1 MISAGNGSLLY
12 IAGLTNSLL
21 LLLVV
26 SGCAARG
33 GDEAEAEME
42 CSPVE
47 GSLSTGTTA
56 EGLAGQYRLTL
67 VATRGERSGNTV
79 EGRLWLHEQQSGLR
93 SLTMPGGG
101 PIPNATM
108 PLYGAT
114 DADLEGV
121 GGLRLG
127 DPMSLDPMSPGVA
140 VLEQRGSE
148 ESASTA
154 ITLRL
159 GSAANRRDVQA
170 FDGGF
175 MALYV
180 HRIEEGRFGGAWASG
195 VTGRESEGYFCA
207 FGITE

>member
-1 MISAGNGSLLY
+1 MISADNGSLLC
-12 IAGLTNSLL
+12 IAGFTNPLL

-26 SGCAARG
+26 CGCAARG
-33 GDEAEAEME
+33 GNEAEAEAQ
-42 CSPVE
+42 CSPVA

-79 EGRLWLHEQQSGLR
+79 EGRLWLHELQGELR
-93 SLTMPGGG
+93 SLTMPDGG

-148 ESASTA
+148 ENPRTE

-159 GSAANRRDVQA
+159 GSAANRRDVLR

-180 HRIEEGRFGGAWASG
+180 RWIEEGGFGGAWASG

-207 FGITE
+207 VGVTE

>member
-1 MISAGNGSLLY
+1 MPAGS
-12 IAGLTNSLL
+12 
-21 LLLVV
+21 
-26 SGCAARG
+26 
-33 GDEAEAEME
+33 
-42 CSPVE
+42 
-47 GSLSTGTTA
+47 TA

-79 EGRLWLHEQQSGLR
+79 QGRLWLHEQQSGLR
-93 SLTMPGGG
+93 SITIPGAG

-114 DADLEGV
+114 DTDLEGV

-148 ESASTA
+148 KDAHTE

-180 HRIEEGRFGGAWASG
+180 RWIEEGRFGGAWASG

-207 FGITE
+207 VGVTE

>member
-1 MISAGNGSLLY
+1 MISAGNGSLLC
-12 IAGLTNSLL
+12 IGGLTNSLL

-33 GDEAEAEME
+33 GSEDDAE

-47 GSLSTGTTA
+47 SRLPAGSTA

-79 EGRLWLHEQQSGLR
+79 EGQLWLHEQRSELR
-93 SLTMPGGG
+93 SITIAGVG

-114 DADLEGV
+114 DTDLEGV

-180 HRIEEGRFGGAWASG
+180 RWIEEGRFGGAWASG

-207 FGITE
+207 VGVTE

>member
-1 MISAGNGSLLY
+1 MISAENGSLLY

-33 GDEAEAEME
+33 GSEDDAE

-47 GSLSTGTTA
+47 SRLPAGSTA

-79 EGRLWLHEQQSGLR
+79 QGRLWLHEQQSELR
-93 SLTMPGGG
+93 SITMPGGG

-114 DADLEGV
+114 DTDLDAV
-121 GGLRLG
+121 GALRLG

-148 ESASTA
+148 KDAHTE

-170 FDGGF
+170 FDVGF
-175 MALYV
+175 TALYV
-180 HRIEEGRFGGAWASG
+180 HRIEEGRVGGAWASG
-195 VTGRESEGYFCA
+195 VIGRESEGYFCA
-207 FGITE
+207 VGITE

>member
-1 MISAGNGSLLY
+1 MISAGNASARG
-12 IAGLTNSLL
+12 IAGLTNSLIVL
-21 LLLVV
+21 VVV

-33 GDEAEAEME
+33 GSEDDAE

-47 GSLSTGTTA
+47 SRLPAGSTA

-79 EGRLWLHEQQSGLR
+79 QGRLWLHEQQSELR
-93 SLTMPGGG
+93 SITMPGGG

-114 DADLEGV
+114 DTDLDAV
-121 GGLRLG
+121 GALRLG

-148 ESASTA
+148 KDAHTE

-180 HRIEEGRFGGAWASG
+180 RWIEEGRFGGAWASG
-195 VTGRESEGYFCA
+195 VIGRESEGYFCA
-207 FGITE
+207 VGITE

>member
-1 MISAGNGSLLY
+1 MMSAGNASVRG

-33 GDEAEAEME
+33 GSEDDAQ
-42 CSPVE
+42 CSPAE
-47 GSLSTGTTA
+47 SSLPAGSTA

-79 EGRLWLHEQQSGLR
+79 QGRLWLHEQRSELR
-93 SLTMPGGG
+93 SITIAGVG

-114 DADLEGV
+114 DTDLEGV
-121 GGLRLG
+121 GALRLG

-148 ESASTA
+148 KDAHTE

-180 HRIEEGRFGGAWASG
+180 RWIEEDRFGGAWASG

-207 FGITE
+207 VGVTE